1 MKTLIKKL
9 YAKLYI
15 MSRRPPVFIRTGA
28 RREFRARALS
38 GFTPLEA
45 ERPATYRRNEYSTSS
60 TNLANAGS
68 NAPRLLLTGFTL
80 VETLVAVAVLTAAIA
95 GPMTLVQKSL
105 SSARYAKDQTIAN
118 YLAGEAIEY
127 VRSLRDENIYKG
139 SSYWLSG
146 LGECKDQVCGIDLGA
161 SSGQEMRRCNV
172 IDDCVLYFRNSGSG
186 KGVYGHSHGSD
197 SGWIASPFKR
207 KVRII
212 EVDNGIPGANFE
224 ALIQVT
230 VDWQTGS
237 YPPRQI
243 TLETR
248 IFNWPR

>member
-28 RREFRARALS
+28 RRKFRARALS
-38 GFTPLEA
+38 
-45 ERPATYRRNEYSTSS
+45 
-60 TNLANAGS
+60 
-68 NAPRLLLTGFTL
+68 GFTL
-80 VETLVAVAVLTAAIA
+80 VETLVAVAVFTAAIA

-139 SSYWLSG
+139 SSDWLSG
-146 LGECKDQVCGIDLGA
+146 LGECKDQVCGIDPGA

-207 KVRII
+207 KVRI
-212 EVDNGIPGANFE
+212 
-224 ALIQVT
+224 
-230 VDWQTGS
+230 
-237 YPPRQI
+237 
-243 TLETR
+243 
-248 IFNWPR
+248 